1 MTQHVSVDGVC
12 LSIKVCGGWAM
23 DIPNDLNKL
32 LAQLKQVTRDT
43 SRMSETWASSGS
55 RPTAAEIELFLS
67 QHNFAPDAAIEQIEI
82 SNEGVF
88 EFYLFS
94 VSTRGN
100 DGLSLLAMRAGTRL
114 AQRFWRAF
122 SEQPVIESC

>member
-12 LSIKVCGGWAM
+12 LSIKACGGCAM

-43 SRMSETWASSGS
+43 SRMKETWASSGS

-67 QHNFAPDAAIEQIEI
+67 QHNFAPDATIEQIEI

-88 EFYLFS
+88 EFYMFS
-94 VSTRGN
+94 VSRRGG
-100 DGLSLLAMRAGTRL
+100 DGLSLLAMRSQQSLTTDAGEPS
-114 AQRFWRAF
+114 Q
-122 SEQPVIESC
+122 SGE